1 MVIPALRDAS
11 EDLALRGAPLAV
23 YVFVLHHLER
33 HAFRPVKA
41 DAVGATLQM
50 RRHTVG
56 RALSLLVVRGY
67 LAEGPR
73 DGKMRTYRL
82 LETRLRP
89 DGPLTVQR
97 HTA

>member
-41 DAVGATLQM
+41 DAVAGDAT
-50 RRHTVG
+50 
-56 RALSLLVVRGY
+56 
-67 LAEGPR
+67 
-73 DGKMRTYRL
+73 
-82 LETRLRP
+82 
-89 DGPLTVQR
+89 
-97 HTA
+97 